1 MRRFDRDG
9 DLITATMEPAEVE
22 LLGSLVDQLLAMLRD
37 SDPRDEPAD
46 EDGAGEDDPFA
57 LWARDLAADPD
68 EPEVPDDPALQR
80 LFPNAYPHDPE
91 ASSDFRR
98 FTQGDMWQ
106 SKIAAAET
114 VHQALAATDA
124 GTRPVQIGPD
134 QVDAWLKC
142 LTNLRLVLA
151 ARLGISDM
159 ESAERAAA
167 VSDDD
172 PRAFMISVYE
182 WLGFAQETLVDAL

>member
-9 DLITATMEPAEVE
+9 ELITTTMDPAEVD

-37 SDPRDEPAD
+37 SDPRDDGGEAD
-46 EDGAGEDDPFA
+46 QADDDDPFA

-114 VHQALAATDA
+114 VRSVLDRTES
-124 GTRPVQIGPD
+124 GTRPVQITPD
-134 QVDAWLKC
+134 QTDAWLKC

-151 ARLGISDM
+151 ARLGITDT
-159 ESAERAAA
+159 ESAERVAA

-172 PRAFMISVYE
+172 PRSFMISVYE

>member
-9 DLITATMEPAEVE
+9 DLVTTTMDPAEVE
-22 LLGSLVDQLLAMLRD
+22 LLDSLLDQLLAMLRD
-37 SDPRDEPAD
+37 SDPRGSAD
-46 EDGAGEDDPFA
+46 DAAADADDPFA

-80 LFPNAYPHDPE
+80 MFPNAYPHDPQ

-106 SKIAAAET
+106 SRIAAAE
-114 VHQALAATDA
+114 VVRQGLAETA
-124 GTRPVQIGPD
+124 GGSRPVRIRPD
-134 QVDAWLKC
+134 QVDPWLKC
-142 LTNLRLVLA
+142 LTSLRLVLA
-151 ARLGISDM
+151 ARLGIEDA
-159 ESAERAAA
+159 ESAERVAA

>member
-1 MRRFDRDG
+1 MKRFDRDG
-9 DLITATMEPAEVE
+9 DLVTSMMDPSEVE
-22 LLGSLVDQLLAMLRD
+22 LLGSLVGQLLAMLRD
-37 SDPRDEPAD
+37 SDPRDDTTAG
-46 EDGAGEDDPFA
+46 DGADDPFA

-68 EPEVPDDPALQR
+68 QPELPDDPALQR
-80 LFPNAYPHDPE
+80 MFPNAYPHDPE

-106 SKIAAAET
+106 SKIAAAE
-114 VHQALAATDA
+114 VVERALADTEA
-124 GTRPVQIGPD
+124 GTRRVEIRPD

-151 ARLGISDM
+151 ARLGIEDS
-159 ESAERAAA
+159 ESAERVAA
-167 VSDDD
+167 VTDDD

>member
-1 MRRFDRDG
+1 MRRFERDG
-9 DLITATMEPAEVE
+9 DVMVTTMQPSEVE
-22 LLGSLVDQLLAMLRD
+22 LLGSLIDQMLAMLRD
-37 SDPRDEPAD
+37 SDPR
-46 EDGAGEDDPFA
+46 EDTAGDTDDDDPFT

-68 EPEVPDDPALQR
+68 EPEIPDDPALQR

-106 SKIAAAET
+106 SKIVAAVT
-114 VHQALAATDA
+114 VQQALTDTEA
-124 GTRPVQIGPD
+124 GTLPLQIGPD
-134 QVDAWLKC
+134 QVEAWLKC

-151 ARLGISDM
+151 ARLGIEDS
-159 ESAERAAA
+159 ESAERVASL
-167 VSDDD
+167 SDDD
-172 PRAFMISVYE
+172 PRAFMVSVYE

>member
-9 DLITATMEPAEVE
+9 DLVTTTMDPAEVE
-22 LLGSLVDQLLAMLRD
+22 LLDSLLDQLLAMLRD
-37 SDPRDEPAD
+37 SDPRGPAD
-46 EDGAGEDDPFA
+46 DAAADADDPFA

-80 LFPNAYPHDPE
+80 MFPNAYPHDPQ

-106 SKIAAAET
+106 SRIAAAE
-114 VHQALAATDA
+114 VVRQGLAETA
-124 GTRPVQIGPD
+124 GGSRPVRIRPD
-134 QVDAWLKC
+134 QVDPWLKC
-142 LTNLRLVLA
+142 LTSLRLVLA
-151 ARLGISDM
+151 ARLGIEDA
-159 ESAERAAA
+159 ESAERVAA